1 MLIRNDV
8 LHYDEPVPHTQ
19 RILWID
25 SPGETAYTFRLKT
38 PGALPQ
44 LARLSMLEADVR
56 AGRARLLLVDPGV
69 ARRPLAPPSRHLQIQ
84 VRAWN
89 VVRALVTAQPAVYR
103 QRERALLVASAAAA
117 HGVSRPTVL
126 RYLRR
131 YWERGQTVE
140 ALLPDYV
147 NSGARGKTRAA
158 SAGVKRGR
166 PRKAGSPEGLNADS
180 QIRATFHAA
189 VARYAATHEQFSRR
203 AAYRQMIEDFFGDR
217 DPGAVPTFGQF
228 SYWIERDAAVSP
240 T

>member
-8 LHYDEPVPHTQ
+8 LHYDQPEPHAL

-25 SPGETAYTFRLKT
+25 PTGEIAYTFGLKT

-44 LARLSMLEADVR
+44 PARVNMLVADVL
-56 AGRARLLLVDPGV
+56 AGRARLLLVDPCAV
-69 ARRPLAPPSRHLQIQ
+69 RRAHAPPPKHLEIQ
-84 VRAWN
+84 ARAWDI
-89 VVRALVTAQPAVYR
+89 VRSMVKEQPTVYR
-103 QRERALLVASAAAA
+103 PRERAAMVAAASAA
-117 HGVSRPTVL
+117 HGVSRPTVI

-131 YWERGQTVE
+131 YWERGQTVD

-147 NSGARGKTRAA
+147 NSGAPGKTRAA

-166 PRKAGSPEGLNADS
+166 PRKAGSPAGLNADS

-203 AAYRQMIEDFFGDR
+203 AAYRQMLEDFYGDQ
-217 DPGAVPTFGQF
+217 DPGGVPTFGQF
-228 SYWIERDAAVSP
+228 SYWIERDAVVSQP
-240 T
+240 

>member
-25 SPGETAYTFRLKT
+25 SPGEIAYTFKLKT

-44 LARLSMLEADVR
+44 LARVSMLEADVR
-56 AGRARLLLVDPGV
+56 AGRARLLLVDPCA
-69 ARRPLAPPSRHLQIQ
+69 ARRPHPLPPSHVQIQ
-84 VRAWN
+84 ARAWEI
-89 VVRALVTAQPAVYR
+89 VHALVKEQPAVYR
-103 QRERALLVASAAAA
+103 QRERPLLVATAAAA

-131 YWERGQTVE
+131 YWERGQSAE

-147 NSGARGKTRAA
+147 NSGGRGKTRAA

-166 PRKAGSPEGLNADS
+166 PRKAGSPQGLNADS

-189 VARYAATHEQFSRR
+189 VARYTATHEQFSPR
-203 AAYRQMIEDFFGDR
+203 AAYRQMIEEFFGDR
-217 DPGAVPTFGQF
+217 DPGAVPSFGQF

-240 T
+240 A